1 MISIKN
7 AAGQMAIVKGQEVQ
21 VTSTLGSLDTVSF
34 NFYNLHTDEK
44 IGEVLAPFSVVS
56 IPETG
61 EDYEVQTYNT
71 DDVGNYM
78 QYSVSAI
85 QIAKRFHYHYIK
97 DKIGVETTTSKDNS
111 GSTDTSTTSKPV
123 KLKDALSFLFK
134 GSGFDVV
141 IDKDLNQ
148 NSVKTFDDGFGGGY
162 ADELLQTAA
171 SGYSFEYY
179 WKNKNCYVAKEI
191 GGKDK
196 FVFVDNVNCNKISVQ
211 EDDTAITTRATG
223 TINVTKQNGDNSTV
237 NTLTSTY
244 VSPLVKEKGWP
255 IIDATPY
262 TEDFTDDGKSFV
274 MSQQLLDDK
283 VKKLVH
289 DYPSIQYTVD
299 GANFKKFARYLHDV
313 QVGDYG
319 YLRTRQ
325 GIDVETRVQSITSYP
340 QDNSKGNTITFGN
353 LAFNLIDYLT
363 YQHNQ
368 ENKYREWYSSMSLKM
383 NNLADIVHKANA
395 GLDKFTTTWGE
406 SQLENTQSIEKL
418 QQELQQLLES
428 QKDKDKDPADKG
440 NNENDDNSTK
450 QST

>member
-21 VTSTLGSLDTVSF
+21 VTSTLGSLDTMSF

-97 DKIGVETTTSKDNS
+97 DKIGVQTTTSKDES
-111 GSTDTSTTSKPV
+111 GSTDTSTTSKPI
-123 KLKDALSFLFK
+123 KLKDALNFLFK
-134 GSGFDVV
+134 DSGFDVV
-141 IDKDLNQ
+141 IGKDLNQ

-179 WKNKNCYVAKEI
+179 WKNRTCYVAKEI
-191 GGKDK
+191 GSKDK
-196 FVFVDNVNCNKISVQ
+196 FVFVDNVNCTKISVQ

-223 TINVTKQNGDNSTV
+223 TINVTKQNGDKSTV
-237 NTLTSTY
+237 NTLTSIY

-274 MSQQLLDDK
+274 MSQQLLNDK

-325 GIDVETRVQSITSYP
+325 EIDVETRVQSITSYP

-418 QQELQQLLES
+418 QQELQQLLEN
-428 QKDKDKDPADKG
+428 QKDKDKDTTDKG

>member
-1 MISIKN
+1 
-7 AAGQMAIVKGQEVQ
+7 MAIVKGQEVQ

-44 IGEVLAPFSVVS
+44 IGEVLAPFSIVS
-56 IPETG
+56 VPETG

-134 GSGFDVV
+134 RSGFDVV

-179 WKNKNCYVAKEI
+179 WKNKTCYVAKEI

-319 YLRTRQ
+319 YLRTRK

>member
-1 MISIKN
+1 LISIKN
-7 AAGQMAIVKGQEVQ
+7 AAGQVAIVKGQDVQ
-21 VTSTLGSLDTVSF
+21 VTSTLGSLDTLSF
-34 NFYNLHTDEK
+34 NFYNLHTNKVD
-44 IGEVLAPFSVVS
+44 GDVLSPFSVINV
-56 IPETG
+56 PESG
-61 EDYEVQTYNT
+61 EDYVLQTYNT
-71 DDVGNYM
+71 DDIGNYI
-78 QYSVSAI
+78 QYSVSAM
-85 QIAKRFHYHYIK
+85 QIARMFHYHYIK
-97 DKIGVETTTSKDNS
+97 DKIGVETTTTKS
-111 GSTDTSTTSKPV
+111 GDSTDTSTISKPI
-123 KLKDALSFLFK
+123 KIKDALNFLFK
-134 GSGFDVV
+134 DSGFEVV
-141 IDKDLNQ
+141 INSDVNQ
-148 NSVKTFDDGFGGGY
+148 NSVKTFSDGLGGGY

-171 SGYSFEYY
+171 TSYGFEYY
-179 WKNKNCYVAKEI
+179 WKNKTCYVAKEI
-191 GGKDK
+191 GSKDK
-196 FVFVDNVNCNKISVQ
+196 FVFVDNVNCTKISVQ

-255 IIDATPY
+255 IIDATPC

-418 QQELQQLLES
+418 QQKLQQLLES
-428 QKDKDKDPADKG
+428 QKDKDKDTTDKG
-440 NNENDDNSTK
+440 NNENDNSTK
-450 QST
+450 QSN

>member
-7 AAGQMAIVKGQEVQ
+7 AAGQTAIVKGQEVQ

-44 IGEVLAPFSVVS
+44 IGEVLAPFSIVS

-85 QIAKRFHYHYIK
+85 QIAKEFHYHYIK
-97 DKIGVETTTSKDNS
+97 DKIGVETTASKDDS
-111 GSTDTSTTSKPV
+111 GSTDTSTTSKPI

-134 GSGFDVV
+134 DSGFTVV
-141 IDKDLNQ
+141 IGSDLNQ
-148 NSVKTFDDGFGGGY
+148 SSVKTFDDGLGGGY
-162 ADELLQTAA
+162 ADELLQTVA
-171 SGYSFEYY
+171 SGYGFEYY
-179 WKNKNCYVAKEI
+179 WKNQTCYVAKEI

-196 FVFVDNVNCNKISVQ
+196 FVFVDNVNCTKISVQ

-223 TINVTKQNGDNSTV
+223 TINVTKQNGDNSSV
-237 NTLTSTY
+237 STLTSTY

-299 GANFKKFARYLHDV
+299 GANFKKFAKYLHDV

-340 QDNSKGNTITFGN
+340 QDDSKGDTITFGN

-368 ENKYREWYSSMSLKM
+368 QDKYREWYNSMSLKM
-383 NNLADIVHKANA
+383 SNLAETVHKANA
-395 GLDKFTTTWGE
+395 GFDTFTTNWGE
-406 SQLENTQSIEKL
+406 SQQQNTQDIQKL
-418 QQELQQLLES
+418 QQELQQLLNS
-428 QKDKDKDPADKG
+428 QKDKDKDQTDSDSNEKS
-440 NNENDDNSTK
+440 NN
-450 QST
+450 

>member
-7 AAGQMAIVKGQEVQ
+7 AAGQIAIVKGQEVQ

-44 IGEVLAPFSVVS
+44 IGEVLAPFSIVS

-85 QIAKRFHYHYIK
+85 QIAKEFHYHYIK
-97 DKIGVETTTSKDNS
+97 DKIGVETTASKDDS
-111 GSTDTSTTSKPV
+111 GSTDTSTTSKPI

-134 GSGFDVV
+134 DSGFTVV
-141 IDKDLNQ
+141 IGSDLNQ
-148 NSVKTFDDGFGGGY
+148 SSVKTFDDGLGGGY
-162 ADELLQTAA
+162 ADELLQTVA
-171 SGYSFEYY
+171 SGYGFEYY
-179 WKNKNCYVAKEI
+179 WKNQTCYVAKEI

-196 FVFVDNVNCNKISVQ
+196 FVFVDNVNCTKISVQ

-223 TINVTKQNGDNSTV
+223 TINVTKQNGDNSSV
-237 NTLTSTY
+237 STLTSTY

-299 GANFKKFARYLHDV
+299 GANFKKFAKYLHDV

-340 QDNSKGNTITFGN
+340 QDDSKGDTITFGN

-368 ENKYREWYSSMSLKM
+368 QDKYREWYNSMSLKM
-383 NNLADIVHKANA
+383 SNLAEIVHKANA
-395 GLDKFTTTWGE
+395 GFDTFTTNWGE
-406 SQLENTQSIEKL
+406 SQQQNTQDIQKL
-418 QQELQQLLES
+418 QQELQQLLNS
-428 QKDKDKDPADKG
+428 QKDKDKDQTDSDSNEKS
-440 NNENDDNSTK
+440 NN
-450 QST
+450 

>member
-56 IPETG
+56 VPETG
-61 EDYEVQTYNT
+61 EDYEIQTYNT

-141 IDKDLNQ
+141 IDKDLNP
-148 NSVKTFDDGFGGGY
+148 NSVKTFDDGLGGGY

-179 WKNKNCYVAKEI
+179 WKNQTCYVAKEI

-196 FVFVDNVNCNKISVQ
+196 FVFVDNVNCTKISVQ

-223 TINVTKQNGDNSTV
+223 TINITKQNGDNSSV

-244 VSPLVKEKGWP
+244 ISPLVKEKGWP

-299 GANFKKFARYLHDV
+299 GANFKKFAKYLHDV
-313 QVGDYG
+313 SIGDYG

-340 QDNSKGNTITFGN
+340 QDPSKGNTITFGN

-363 YQHNQ
+363 YQHDQ
-368 ENKYREWYSSMSLKM
+368 QAKYREWYNSMSLRM
-383 NNLADIVHKANA
+383 SNLAEIVHKANT
-395 GLDKFTTTWGE
+395 GLDNFTTTWRE

-428 QKDKDKDPADKG
+428 QKDKDKDPTDKG

>member
-7 AAGQMAIVKGQEVQ
+7 AAEQVAVVKGQDVQ
-21 VTSTLGSLDTVSF
+21 VTSTLGSLDTLSF
-34 NFYNLHTDEK
+34 NFYNLHTNKVD
-44 IGEVLAPFSVVS
+44 GDVLAPFSVISV
-56 IPETG
+56 PEKG
-61 EDYEVQTYNT
+61 EDYVLQTYNT
-71 DDVGNYM
+71 DDIGNYI

-85 QIAKRFHYHYIK
+85 QIAKMFHYHYIK
-97 DKIGVETTTSKDNS
+97 DKIGVETTTTKS
-111 GSTDTSTTSKPV
+111 GDSTDTSTTSKPV
-123 KLKDALSFLFK
+123 KIKDALNFLFK
-134 GSGFDVV
+134 DSGFEVV
-141 IDKDLNQ
+141 IGADVNQ
-148 NSVKTFDDGFGGGY
+148 NSVKTFSDGLGGGY

-171 SGYSFEYY
+171 TSYGVEYY
-179 WKNKNCYVAKEI
+179 WKNKTCYVAKEI

-196 FVFVDNVNCNKISVQ
+196 FVFVDNVNCTKISVQ

-223 TINVTKQNGDNSTV
+223 TINITKQNGDNSSV

-289 DYPSIQYTVD
+289 DYPSVQYTVD
-299 GANFKKFARYLHDV
+299 GANFKKFAKYLHDV
-313 QVGDYG
+313 NIGDYG

-340 QDNSKGNTITFGN
+340 QDPSKGNTITFGN
-353 LAFNLIDYLT
+353 LAFNLIDYVT

-368 ENKYREWYSSMSLKM
+368 QDKYREWYISMSLKM

-428 QKDKDKDPADKG
+428 QKDKDKDTTDKG

>member
-7 AAGQMAIVKGQEVQ
+7 AAGQVAIVKGQDVQ
-21 VTSTLGSLDTVSF
+21 VTSTLGSLDTLSF
-34 NFYNLHTDEK
+34 NFYNLHTNKVD
-44 IGEVLAPFSVVS
+44 GDVLSPFSVINV
-56 IPETG
+56 PESG
-61 EDYEVQTYNT
+61 EDYVLQTYNT
-71 DDVGNYM
+71 DDIGNYI
-78 QYSVSAI
+78 QYSVSAM
-85 QIAKRFHYHYIK
+85 QIARMFHYHYIK
-97 DKIGVETTTSKDNS
+97 DKIGVETTTTKS
-111 GSTDTSTTSKPV
+111 GDSTDTSTISKPI
-123 KLKDALSFLFK
+123 KIKDALNFLFK
-134 GSGFDVV
+134 DSGFEVV
-141 IDKDLNQ
+141 INSDVNQ
-148 NSVKTFDDGFGGGY
+148 NSVKTFSDGLGGGY

-171 SGYSFEYY
+171 TSYGFEYY
-179 WKNKNCYVAKEI
+179 WKNKTCYVAKEI
-191 GGKDK
+191 GSKDK
-196 FVFVDNVNCNKISVQ
+196 FVFVDNVNCTKISVQ

-262 TEDFTDDGKSFV
+262 IEDFTDDGKSFV

-299 GANFKKFARYLHDV
+299 GANFKKFAKYLHGV

-340 QDNSKGNTITFGN
+340 QDVSKGNTITFGN

-383 NNLADIVHKANA
+383 NNLAEIVHKANA

-428 QKDKDKDPADKG
+428 QKDKDKDTTDKG

>member
-1 MISIKN
+1 
-7 AAGQMAIVKGQEVQ
+7 MAIVKGQEVQ
-21 VTSTLGSLDTVSF
+21 VTSTLGSLDTMSF

-97 DKIGVETTTSKDNS
+97 DKIGVQTTTSKDES
-111 GSTDTSTTSKPV
+111 GSTDTSTTSKPI
-123 KLKDALSFLFK
+123 KLKDALNFLFK
-134 GSGFDVV
+134 DSGFDVV
-141 IDKDLNQ
+141 IGKDLNQ

-179 WKNKNCYVAKEI
+179 WKNRTCYVAKEI
-191 GGKDK
+191 GSKDK
-196 FVFVDNVNCNKISVQ
+196 FVFVDNVNCTKISVQ

-223 TINVTKQNGDNSTV
+223 TINVTKQNGDKSTV
-237 NTLTSTY
+237 NTLTSIY

-289 DYPSIQYTVD
+289 DYPSIQYTAD

-325 GIDVETRVQSITSYP
+325 EIDVETRVQSITSYP

-428 QKDKDKDPADKG
+428 QKDKDKDTTDKG

>member
-7 AAGQMAIVKGQEVQ
+7 AAEQVAVVKGQDVQ
-21 VTSTLGSLDTVSF
+21 VTSTLGSLDTLSF
-34 NFYNLHTDEK
+34 NFYNLHTNKVD
-44 IGEVLAPFSVVS
+44 GDVLAPFSVISV
-56 IPETG
+56 PEKG
-61 EDYEVQTYNT
+61 EDYVLQTYNT
-71 DDVGNYM
+71 DDIGNYI

-85 QIAKRFHYHYIK
+85 QIAKMFHYHYIK
-97 DKIGVETTTSKDNS
+97 DKIGVETITTKS
-111 GSTDTSTTSKPV
+111 GDSTDTSTTSKPV
-123 KLKDALSFLFK
+123 KIKDALNFLFK
-134 GSGFDVV
+134 DSGFEVV
-141 IDKDLNQ
+141 IGADVNQ
-148 NSVKTFDDGFGGGY
+148 NSVKTFSDGLGGGY

-171 SGYSFEYY
+171 TSYGVEYY
-179 WKNKNCYVAKEI
+179 WKNKTCYVAKEI

-196 FVFVDNVNCNKISVQ
+196 FVFVDNVNCTKISVQ

-223 TINVTKQNGDNSTV
+223 TINITKQNGDNSSV

-289 DYPSIQYTVD
+289 DYPSVQYTVD
-299 GANFKKFARYLHDV
+299 GANFKKFAKYLHDV
-313 QVGDYG
+313 NIGDYG

-340 QDNSKGNTITFGN
+340 QDPSKGNTITFGN
-353 LAFNLIDYLT
+353 LAFNLIDYVT

-368 ENKYREWYSSMSLKM
+368 QDKYREWYISMSLKM

-418 QQELQQLLES
+418 QQELQQLIEN
-428 QKDKDKDPADKG
+428 QKDKDKDTTDKG
-440 NNENDDNSTK
+440 NNENDNNSTK

>member
-1 MISIKN
+1 
-7 AAGQMAIVKGQEVQ
+7 MAIVKGQEVQ
-21 VTSTLGSLDTVSF
+21 VTSTLGSLDTMSF

-44 IGEVLAPFSVVS
+44 IGEVLAPFSIVS
-56 IPETG
+56 VPETG

-97 DKIGVETTTSKDNS
+97 DKIGVETTISKDES

-134 GSGFDVV
+134 RSGFDVV
-141 IDKDLNQ
+141 IGKDLNQ
-148 NSVKTFDDGFGGGY
+148 SSVKTFDDGLGGGY

-179 WKNKNCYVAKEI
+179 WKNKTCYVAKEI
-191 GGKDK
+191 GSKDK

-223 TINVTKQNGDNSTV
+223 TINVTKQNGDNSSV

-325 GIDVETRVQSITSYP
+325 GIDVGTRVQSITSYP
-340 QDNSKGNTITFGN
+340 QDDSKGNTITFGN

-363 YQHNQ
+363 YQHDQ
-368 ENKYREWYSSMSLKM
+368 QAKYREWYSSMSLKM

-418 QQELQQLLES
+418 QQELQQLIEN
-428 QKDKDKDPADKG
+428 QKDKDKDTTDKG
-440 NNENDDNSTK
+440 NKENDNNSTK

>member
-21 VTSTLGSLDTVSF
+21 VISTLGSLDTMSF

-44 IGEVLAPFSVVS
+44 IGEVLAPFSIVS
-56 IPETG
+56 VPETG

-97 DKIGVETTTSKDNS
+97 DKIGVETTTSKDDS
-111 GSTDTSTTSKPV
+111 GSTETSTTSKSV

-141 IDKDLNQ
+141 IDKELNQ

-179 WKNKNCYVAKEI
+179 WKNKTCYVAKEI

-196 FVFVDNVNCNKISVQ
+196 FVFIDNVNCNKISVQ
-211 EDDTAITTRATG
+211 GDDTAITTRATG
-223 TINVTKQNGDNSTV
+223 TINVTKQNGDNSSV

-313 QVGDYG
+313 QVGDHG

-340 QDNSKGNTITFGN
+340 QDDSKGNTITFGN

-428 QKDKDKDPADKG
+428 QKDKDKDTTDKG

>member
-7 AAGQMAIVKGQEVQ
+7 AAEQVAVVKGQDVQ
-21 VTSTLGSLDTVSF
+21 VTSTLGSLDTLSF
-34 NFYNLHTDEK
+34 NFYNLHTNKVD
-44 IGEVLAPFSVVS
+44 GDVLAPFSVISV
-56 IPETG
+56 PEKG
-61 EDYEVQTYNT
+61 EDYVLQTYNT
-71 DDVGNYM
+71 DDIGNYI

-85 QIAKRFHYHYIK
+85 QIAKMFHYHYIK
-97 DKIGVETTTSKDNS
+97 DKIGVETTTTKS
-111 GSTDTSTTSKPV
+111 GDSTDTSTTSKPV
-123 KLKDALSFLFK
+123 KIKDALNFLFK
-134 GSGFDVV
+134 DSGFEVV
-141 IDKDLNQ
+141 IGADVNQ
-148 NSVKTFDDGFGGGY
+148 NSVKTFSDGLGGGY

-171 SGYSFEYY
+171 TSYGVEYY
-179 WKNKNCYVAKEI
+179 WKNKTCYVAKEI

-196 FVFVDNVNCNKISVQ
+196 FVFVDNVNCTKISVQ

-223 TINVTKQNGDNSTV
+223 TINITKQNGDNSSV

-289 DYPSIQYTVD
+289 DYPSVQYTVD
-299 GANFKKFARYLHDV
+299 GANFKKFAKYLHDV
-313 QVGDYG
+313 NIGDYG

-340 QDNSKGNTITFGN
+340 QDPSKGNTITFGN
-353 LAFNLIDYLT
+353 LAFNLIDYVT

-368 ENKYREWYSSMSLKM
+368 QDKYREWYISMSLKM

-418 QQELQQLLES
+418 QQELQQLIEN
-428 QKDKDKDPADKG
+428 QKDKDKDTTDKG
-440 NNENDDNSTK
+440 NNENDNNSTK

>member
-21 VTSTLGSLDTVSF
+21 VTSTLGSLDTMSF

-97 DKIGVETTTSKDNS
+97 DKIGVQTTTSKDES
-111 GSTDTSTTSKPV
+111 GSTDTSTTSKPI
-123 KLKDALSFLFK
+123 KLKDALNFLFK
-134 GSGFDVV
+134 DSGFDVV
-141 IDKDLNQ
+141 IGKDLNQ

-179 WKNKNCYVAKEI
+179 WKNRTCYVAKEI
-191 GGKDK
+191 GSKDK
-196 FVFVDNVNCNKISVQ
+196 FVFVDNVNCTKISVQ

-223 TINVTKQNGDNSTV
+223 TINVTKQNGDKSTV
-237 NTLTSTY
+237 NTLTSIY

-274 MSQQLLDDK
+274 MSQQLLNDK

-325 GIDVETRVQSITSYP
+325 EIDVETRVQSITSYP

-428 QKDKDKDPADKG
+428 QKDKDKDTTDKG

>member
-1 MISIKN
+1 
-7 AAGQMAIVKGQEVQ
+7 MAIVKGQDVQ
-21 VTSTLGSLDTVSF
+21 VTSTLGSLDTLSF
-34 NFYNLHTDEK
+34 NFYNLHTNKVD
-44 IGEVLAPFSVVS
+44 GDVLSPFSVINV
-56 IPETG
+56 PESG
-61 EDYEVQTYNT
+61 EDYVLQTYNT
-71 DDVGNYM
+71 DDIGNYI
-78 QYSVSAI
+78 QYSISAM
-85 QIAKRFHYHYIK
+85 QIARMFHYHYVK
-97 DKIGVETTTSKDNS
+97 DKIGVETTTIKNGD
-111 GSTDTSTTSKPV
+111 STDTSTTSKPI
-123 KLKDALSFLFK
+123 KLKDALNFLFK
-134 GSGFDVV
+134 DSGFEVV
-141 IDKDLNQ
+141 IGADVNQ
-148 NSVKTFDDGFGGGY
+148 NSVKTFSDGLGGGY

-171 SGYSFEYY
+171 TSYGIEYY
-179 WKNKNCYVAKEI
+179 WKNKTCYVAKEI

-196 FVFVDNVNCNKISVQ
+196 FVFVDNVNCTKISVQ

-223 TINVTKQNGDNSTV
+223 TINITKQNGDNSTV

-283 VKKLVH
+283 IKNLVH
-289 DYPSIQYTVD
+289 DYPSVQYTVD
-299 GANFKKFARYLHDV
+299 GANFKKFAKYLHDV
-313 QVGDYG
+313 SIGDYG

-340 QDNSKGNTITFGN
+340 QDDSKGNTITFGN

-428 QKDKDKDPADKG
+428 QKDKDKDTTDKG

>member
-1 MISIKN
+1 
-7 AAGQMAIVKGQEVQ
+7 MAIVKGQEVQ
-21 VTSTLGSLDTVSF
+21 VTSTLGSLDTMSF

-44 IGEVLAPFSVVS
+44 IGEVLAPFSIVS
-56 IPETG
+56 VPETG

-71 DDVGNYM
+71 DDVGNYI

-97 DKIGVETTTSKDNS
+97 DKIGVETTTSKDDS
-111 GSTDTSTTSKPV
+111 GSTDTSTPSKPV

-148 NSVKTFDDGFGGGY
+148 NSVKTFDDGLGGGY

-179 WKNKNCYVAKEI
+179 WKNKICYVAKEI

-196 FVFVDNVNCNKISVQ
+196 FVFVDNVNCSKISVQ

-223 TINVTKQNGDNSTV
+223 TINVTKQNGDNSSV

-274 MSQQLLDDK
+274 MSQQLLDNK

-299 GANFKKFARYLHDV
+299 GANFKKFARYLHGV

-325 GIDVETRVQSITSYP
+325 EIDVETRVQSITSYP
-340 QDNSKGNTITFGN
+340 QDESKGNTITFGN

>member
-7 AAGQMAIVKGQEVQ
+7 AAGQVAIVKGQDVQ
-21 VTSTLGSLDTVSF
+21 VTSTLGSLDTLSF
-34 NFYNLHTDEK
+34 NFYNLHTNKVD
-44 IGEVLAPFSVVS
+44 GDVLSPFSVINV
-56 IPETG
+56 PESG
-61 EDYEVQTYNT
+61 EDYVLQTYNT
-71 DDVGNYM
+71 DDIGNYI
-78 QYSVSAI
+78 QYSVSAM
-85 QIAKRFHYHYIK
+85 QIARMFHYHYIK
-97 DKIGVETTTSKDNS
+97 DKIGVETTTTKS
-111 GSTDTSTTSKPV
+111 GDSTDTSTISKPI
-123 KLKDALSFLFK
+123 KIKDALNFLFK
-134 GSGFDVV
+134 DSGFEVV
-141 IDKDLNQ
+141 INSDVNQ
-148 NSVKTFDDGFGGGY
+148 NSVKTFSDGLGGGY

-171 SGYSFEYY
+171 TSYGFEYY
-179 WKNKNCYVAKEI
+179 WKNKTCYVAKEI
-191 GGKDK
+191 GSKDK
-196 FVFVDNVNCNKISVQ
+196 FVFVDNVNCTKISVQ

-262 TEDFTDDGKSFV
+262 IEDFTDDGKSFV

-340 QDNSKGNTITFGN
+340 QDDSKGNTITFGN

-418 QQELQQLLES
+418 QQKLQQLLES
-428 QKDKDKDPADKG
+428 QKDKDKDTTDKG
-440 NNENDDNSTK
+440 NNENDNSTK
-450 QST
+450 QSN

>member
-1 MISIKN
+1 
-7 AAGQMAIVKGQEVQ
+7 MAIVKGQEVQ

-97 DKIGVETTTSKDNS
+97 DKIGVETTTSKGDS

-134 GSGFDVV
+134 GSGFDVE

-171 SGYSFEYY
+171 NGYDFEYC
-179 WKNKNCYVAKEI
+179 WKNQTCYVAKEI

-223 TINVTKQNGDNSTV
+223 TVNVTKQNGDNSSV
-237 NTLTSTY
+237 KTLTSTY

-299 GANFKKFARYLHDV
+299 GANFKKFARHLHDV

-325 GIDVETRVQSITSYP
+325 GIDVKTRVQSITSYP
-340 QDNSKGNTITFGN
+340 QDDSKGNTITFGN
-353 LAFNLIDYLT
+353 LAFDLIDYIA
-363 YQHNQ
+363 YHHNQ
-368 ENKYREWYSSMSLKM
+368 QDKYREWYTSMSLKM
-383 NNLADIVHKANA
+383 SNLAEIVHEANA
-395 GLDKFTTTWGE
+395 GFDTFTTNWGE
-406 SQLENTQSIEKL
+406 IQRQNMQKIQEL
-418 QQELQQLLES
+418 QQELQQILNT
-428 QKDKDKDPADKG
+428 QKDKDTADKG
-440 NNENDDNSTK
+440 KDENDTNK
-450 QST
+450 

>member
-21 VTSTLGSLDTVSF
+21 VTSTLGSLDTMSF
-34 NFYNLHTDEK
+34 NFYNLHSDEK
-44 IGEVLAPFSVVS
+44 TGEVLAPFSVVS
-56 IPETG
+56 VPETG

-71 DDVGNYM
+71 DDVGNYI

-123 KLKDALSFLFK
+123 KLKNALSFLFK

-171 SGYSFEYY
+171 NGYSFEYY
-179 WKNKNCYVAKEI
+179 WKNRTCYVAKEI
-191 GGKDK
+191 GSKDK
-196 FVFVDNVNCNKISVQ
+196 FVFVDNVNCTKISVQ

-262 TEDFTDDGKSFV
+262 IEDFTDDGKSFV

-319 YLRTRQ
+319 YLRTRK

-340 QDNSKGNTITFGN
+340 QDDSKGNTITFGN

-418 QQELQQLLES
+418 QQELQQLIES
-428 QKDKDKDPADKG
+428 QKDKDKDTTDKG

>member
-7 AAGQMAIVKGQEVQ
+7 AAEQVAVVKGQDVQ
-21 VTSTLGSLDTVSF
+21 VTSTLGSLDTLSF
-34 NFYNLHTDEK
+34 NFYNLHTNKVD
-44 IGEVLAPFSVVS
+44 GDVLAPFSVISV
-56 IPETG
+56 PEKG
-61 EDYEVQTYNT
+61 EDYVLQTYNT
-71 DDVGNYM
+71 DDIGNYI

-85 QIAKRFHYHYIK
+85 QIAKMFHYHYIK
-97 DKIGVETTTSKDNS
+97 DKIGVETTTTKS
-111 GSTDTSTTSKPV
+111 GDSTDTSTTSKPV
-123 KLKDALSFLFK
+123 KIKDALNFLFK
-134 GSGFDVV
+134 DSGFEVV
-141 IDKDLNQ
+141 IGADVNQ
-148 NSVKTFDDGFGGGY
+148 NSVKTFSDGLGGGY

-171 SGYSFEYY
+171 TSYGVEYY
-179 WKNKNCYVAKEI
+179 WKNKTCYVAKEI

-196 FVFVDNVNCNKISVQ
+196 FVFVDNVNCTKISVQ

-223 TINVTKQNGDNSTV
+223 TINITKQNGDNSSV
-237 NTLTSTY
+237 NTLTSNY

-289 DYPSIQYTVD
+289 DYPSVQYTVD
-299 GANFKKFARYLHDV
+299 GANFKKFAKYLHDV
-313 QVGDYG
+313 NIGDYG

-340 QDNSKGNTITFGN
+340 QDPSKGNTITFGN
-353 LAFNLIDYLT
+353 LAFNLIDYVT

-368 ENKYREWYSSMSLKM
+368 QDKYREWYISMSLKM

-418 QQELQQLLES
+418 QQELQQLIEN
-428 QKDKDKDPADKG
+428 QKDKDKDTTDKG
-440 NNENDDNSTK
+440 NNENDNNSTK

>member
-7 AAGQMAIVKGQEVQ
+7 AAEQVAVVKGQDVQ
-21 VTSTLGSLDTVSF
+21 VTSTLGSLDTMSF
-34 NFYNLHTDEK
+34 NFYNLHSDEM
-44 IGEVLAPFSVVS
+44 IGEVLAPFSIVS
-56 IPETG
+56 VPETG

-97 DKIGVETTTSKDNS
+97 DKIGVETTTSKDDS
-111 GSTDTSTTSKPV
+111 GSTETSTTSKPV

-134 GSGFDVV
+134 GSGFDVE
-141 IDKDLNQ
+141 IDKGLNQ

-171 SGYSFEYY
+171 SGYSFEYC
-179 WKNKNCYVAKEI
+179 WKNKTCYVAKEI
-191 GGKDK
+191 GSKDK

-299 GANFKKFARYLHDV
+299 GANFKKFAKYLHGV

-340 QDNSKGNTITFGN
+340 QDVSKGNTITFGN

-383 NNLADIVHKANA
+383 NNLAEIVHKANA

-418 QQELQQLLES
+418 QQKLQQLLES
-428 QKDKDKDPADKG
+428 QKDKDKDTTDKG
-440 NNENDDNSTK
+440 NNENDNSTK
-450 QST
+450 QSN

>member
-1 MISIKN
+1 LISIKN
-7 AAGQMAIVKGQEVQ
+7 AAGQVAIVKGQDVQ
-21 VTSTLGSLDTVSF
+21 VTSTLGSLDTLSF
-34 NFYNLHTDEK
+34 NFYNLHTNKVD
-44 IGEVLAPFSVVS
+44 GDVLSPFSVINV
-56 IPETG
+56 PESG
-61 EDYEVQTYNT
+61 EDYVLQTYNT
-71 DDVGNYM
+71 DDIGNYI
-78 QYSVSAI
+78 QYSVSAM
-85 QIAKRFHYHYIK
+85 QIARMFHYHYIK
-97 DKIGVETTTSKDNS
+97 DKIGVETTTTKS
-111 GSTDTSTTSKPV
+111 GDSTDTSTISKPI
-123 KLKDALSFLFK
+123 KIKDALNFLFK
-134 GSGFDVV
+134 DSGFEVV
-141 IDKDLNQ
+141 INSDVNQ
-148 NSVKTFDDGFGGGY
+148 NSVKTFSDGLGGGY

-171 SGYSFEYY
+171 TSYGFEYY
-179 WKNKNCYVAKEI
+179 WKNKTCYVAKEI
-191 GGKDK
+191 GSKDK
-196 FVFVDNVNCNKISVQ
+196 FVFVDNVNCTKISVQ

-262 TEDFTDDGKSFV
+262 IEDFTDDGKSFV

-340 QDNSKGNTITFGN
+340 QDDSKGNTITFGN

-418 QQELQQLLES
+418 QQKLQQLLES
-428 QKDKDKDPADKG
+428 QKDKDKDTTDKG
-440 NNENDDNSTK
+440 NNENDNSTK
-450 QST
+450 QSN

>member
-7 AAGQMAIVKGQEVQ
+7 AAGQVAIVKGQDVQ
-21 VTSTLGSLDTVSF
+21 VTSTLGSLDTLSF
-34 NFYNLHTDEK
+34 NFYNLHTN
-44 IGEVLAPFSVVS
+44 EVDGDALAPFSVINV
-56 IPETG
+56 PEKG
-61 EDYEVQTYNT
+61 EDYVLQTYNT
-71 DDVGNYM
+71 DDIGNYI

-85 QIAKRFHYHYIK
+85 QIARMFHYYYVK
-97 DKIGVETTTSKDNS
+97 DKIGVETTTAKS
-111 GSTDTSTTSKPV
+111 GDSTDTSTTSKPV
-123 KLKDALSFLFK
+123 KIKDALNFLFK
-134 GSGFDVV
+134 DSGFEVV
-141 IDKDLNQ
+141 IGADVNQ
-148 NSVKTFDDGFGGGY
+148 NSVKTFSDGLGGGY

-171 SGYSFEYY
+171 TSYGFEYY
-179 WKNKNCYVAKEI
+179 WKNRTCYVAKEI
-191 GGKDK
+191 GSKDK

-223 TINVTKQNGDNSTV
+223 TVNVTKQNGDNSSV

-340 QDNSKGNTITFGN
+340 QDDSKGNTITFGN

-368 ENKYREWYSSMSLKM
+368 ENKYREWYNSMSLRIS
-383 NNLADIVHKANA
+383 NLAEIVHKANT
-395 GLDKFTTTWGE
+395 GLDNFTTTWGE

-418 QQELQQLLES
+418 QQELQQLIES
-428 QKDKDKDPADKG
+428 QKDQDKDTTDKG
-440 NNENDDNSTK
+440 NKENDNK
-450 QST
+450 

>member
-1 MISIKN
+1 
-7 AAGQMAIVKGQEVQ
+7 MAIVKGQEVQ
-21 VTSTLGSLDTVSF
+21 VISTLGSLDTMSF

-97 DKIGVETTTSKDNS
+97 DKIGVQTTTSKDES
-111 GSTDTSTTSKPV
+111 GSTDTSTTSKPI
-123 KLKDALSFLFK
+123 KLKDALNFLFK
-134 GSGFDVV
+134 DSGFDVV
-141 IDKDLNQ
+141 IGKDLNQ

-179 WKNKNCYVAKEI
+179 WKNRTCYVAKEI
-191 GGKDK
+191 GSKDK
-196 FVFVDNVNCNKISVQ
+196 FVFVDNVNCTKISVQ

-223 TINVTKQNGDNSTV
+223 TINVTKQNGDKSTV
-237 NTLTSTY
+237 NTLTSIY

-274 MSQQLLDDK
+274 MSQQLLNDK

-325 GIDVETRVQSITSYP
+325 EIDVETRVQSITSYP

-428 QKDKDKDPADKG
+428 QKDKDKDTTDKG

>member
-1 MISIKN
+1 
-7 AAGQMAIVKGQEVQ
+7 MAIVKGQEVQ
-21 VTSTLGSLDTVSF
+21 VTSTLGSLDTMSF

-97 DKIGVETTTSKDNS
+97 DKIGVQTTTSKDES
-111 GSTDTSTTSKPV
+111 GSTDTSTTSKPI
-123 KLKDALSFLFK
+123 KLKDALNFLFK
-134 GSGFDVV
+134 DSGFDVV
-141 IDKDLNQ
+141 IGKDLNQ

-179 WKNKNCYVAKEI
+179 WKNRTCYVAKEI
-191 GGKDK
+191 GSKDK
-196 FVFVDNVNCNKISVQ
+196 FVFVDNVNCTKISVQ

-223 TINVTKQNGDNSTV
+223 TINVTKQNGDKSTV
-237 NTLTSTY
+237 NTLTSIY

-274 MSQQLLDDK
+274 MSQQLLNDK

-325 GIDVETRVQSITSYP
+325 EIDVETRVQSITSYP

-428 QKDKDKDPADKG
+428 QKDKDKDTTDKG

>member
-7 AAGQMAIVKGQEVQ
+7 AAEQVAVVKGQDVQ
-21 VTSTLGSLDTVSF
+21 VTSTLGSLDTLSF
-34 NFYNLHTDEK
+34 NFYNLHTNKVD
-44 IGEVLAPFSVVS
+44 GDVLAPFSVISV
-56 IPETG
+56 PEKG
-61 EDYEVQTYNT
+61 EDYVLQTYNT
-71 DDVGNYM
+71 DDIGNYI

-85 QIAKRFHYHYIK
+85 QIAKMFHYHYIK
-97 DKIGVETTTSKDNS
+97 DKIGVETTTTKS
-111 GSTDTSTTSKPV
+111 GDSTDTSTTSKPV
-123 KLKDALSFLFK
+123 KIKDALNFLFK
-134 GSGFDVV
+134 DSGFEVV
-141 IDKDLNQ
+141 IGADVNQ
-148 NSVKTFDDGFGGGY
+148 NSVKTFSDGLGGGY

-171 SGYSFEYY
+171 TSYGVEYY
-179 WKNKNCYVAKEI
+179 WKNKTCYVAKEI

-196 FVFVDNVNCNKISVQ
+196 FVFVDNVNCTKISVQ

-223 TINVTKQNGDNSTV
+223 TINITKQNGDNSSV

-289 DYPSIQYTVD
+289 DYPSVQYTVD
-299 GANFKKFARYLHDV
+299 GANFKKFAKYLHDV
-313 QVGDYG
+313 SIGDYG

-340 QDNSKGNTITFGN
+340 QDPSKSNTITFGN
-353 LAFNLIDYLT
+353 LAFDFIDYVT
-363 YQHNQ
+363 YHHNQ
-368 ENKYREWYSSMSLKM
+368 QDKYREWYTSMNLKM
-383 NNLADIVHKANA
+383 SNLAEIVHEANA

-418 QQELQQLLES
+418 QQELQQLIEN
-428 QKDKDKDPADKG
+428 QKDKDKDTADKG
-440 NNENDDNSTK
+440 KDENDTNK
-450 QST
+450 

>member
-7 AAGQMAIVKGQEVQ
+7 AAEQVAVVKGQDVQ
-21 VTSTLGSLDTVSF
+21 VTSTLGSLDTLSF
-34 NFYNLHTDEK
+34 NFYNSHTNKVD
-44 IGEVLAPFSVVS
+44 GDVLAPFSVISV
-56 IPETG
+56 PEKG
-61 EDYEVQTYNT
+61 EDYVLQTYNT
-71 DDVGNYM
+71 DDIGNYI

-85 QIAKRFHYHYIK
+85 QIAKMFHYHYIK
-97 DKIGVETTTSKDNS
+97 DKIGVETTTTKS
-111 GSTDTSTTSKPV
+111 GDSTDTSTTSKPV
-123 KLKDALSFLFK
+123 KIKDALNFLFK
-134 GSGFDVV
+134 DSGFEVV
-141 IDKDLNQ
+141 IGADVNQ
-148 NSVKTFDDGFGGGY
+148 NSVKTFSDGLGGGY

-171 SGYSFEYY
+171 TSYGVEYY
-179 WKNKNCYVAKEI
+179 WKNKTCYVAKEI

-196 FVFVDNVNCNKISVQ
+196 FVFVDNVNCTKISVQ

-223 TINVTKQNGDNSTV
+223 TINITKQNGDNSSV

-289 DYPSIQYTVD
+289 DYPSVQYTVD
-299 GANFKKFARYLHDV
+299 GANFKKFAKYLHDV
-313 QVGDYG
+313 NIGDYG

-340 QDNSKGNTITFGN
+340 QDPSKGNTITFGN
-353 LAFNLIDYLT
+353 LAFNLIDYVT

-368 ENKYREWYSSMSLKM
+368 QDKYREWYISMSLKM

-395 GLDKFTTTWGE
+395 GLDKFTNTWGE

-418 QQELQQLLES
+418 QQELQQLIEN
-428 QKDKDKDPADKG
+428 QKDKDKDTTDKG
-440 NNENDDNSTK
+440 NNENDNNSTK

>member
-7 AAGQMAIVKGQEVQ
+7 AAGQIAIVKGQEVQ

-44 IGEVLAPFSVVS
+44 IGEVLAPFSIVS

-85 QIAKRFHYHYIK
+85 QIAKEFHYHYIK
-97 DKIGVETTTSKDNS
+97 DKIGVETTASKDDS
-111 GSTDTSTTSKPV
+111 GSTDTSTTSKPI

-134 GSGFDVV
+134 DSGFTVV
-141 IDKDLNQ
+141 IGSDLNQ
-148 NSVKTFDDGFGGGY
+148 SSVKTFDDGLGGGY
-162 ADELLQTAA
+162 ADELLQTVA
-171 SGYSFEYY
+171 SGYGFEYY
-179 WKNKNCYVAKEI
+179 WKNQTCYVAKEI

-196 FVFVDNVNCNKISVQ
+196 FVFVDNVNCTKISVQ

-223 TINVTKQNGDNSTV
+223 TINVTKQNGDNSSV
-237 NTLTSTY
+237 STLTSTY

-299 GANFKKFARYLHDV
+299 GANFKKFAKYLHDV

-340 QDNSKGNTITFGN
+340 QDDSKGDTITFGN

-368 ENKYREWYSSMSLKM
+368 QDKYREWYNSMSLKM
-383 NNLADIVHKANA
+383 SNLAEIVHKANA
-395 GLDKFTTTWGE
+395 GFDTFTTNWGE
-406 SQLENTQSIEKL
+406 SQQQNTQDIQKL
-418 QQELQQLLES
+418 QQELQQLINS
-428 QKDKDKDPADKG
+428 QKDKDTADKG
-440 NNENDDNSTK
+440 KDENDTNK
-450 QST
+450 

>member
-1 MISIKN
+1 
-7 AAGQMAIVKGQEVQ
+7 MAIVKGQEVQ
-21 VTSTLGSLDTVSF
+21 VTSTLGSLDTMSF
-34 NFYNLHTDEK
+34 NFYNLHSDEK
-44 IGEVLAPFSVVS
+44 TGEVLAPFSVVS
-56 IPETG
+56 VPETG

-71 DDVGNYM
+71 DDVGNYI

-123 KLKDALSFLFK
+123 KLKNALSFLFK

-171 SGYSFEYY
+171 NGYSFEYY
-179 WKNKNCYVAKEI
+179 WKNRTCYVAKEI
-191 GGKDK
+191 GSKDK
-196 FVFVDNVNCNKISVQ
+196 FVFVDNVNCTKISVQ

-262 TEDFTDDGKSFV
+262 IEDFTDDGKSFV

-319 YLRTRQ
+319 YLRTRK

-340 QDNSKGNTITFGN
+340 QDDSKGNTITFGN

-418 QQELQQLLES
+418 QQELQQLIES
-428 QKDKDKDPADKG
+428 QKDKDKDTTDKG

>member
-7 AAGQMAIVKGQEVQ
+7 AAGQVAIVKGQDVQ
-21 VTSTLGSLDTVSF
+21 VTSTLGSLDTLSF
-34 NFYNLHTDEK
+34 NFYNLHTNKVD
-44 IGEVLAPFSVVS
+44 GDVLSPFSVINV
-56 IPETG
+56 PESG
-61 EDYEVQTYNT
+61 EDYVLQTYNT
-71 DDVGNYM
+71 DDIGNYI
-78 QYSVSAI
+78 QYSVSAM
-85 QIAKRFHYHYIK
+85 QIARMFHYHYIK
-97 DKIGVETTTSKDNS
+97 DKIGVETTTTKS
-111 GSTDTSTTSKPV
+111 GDSTDTSTISKPI
-123 KLKDALSFLFK
+123 KIKDALNFLFK
-134 GSGFDVV
+134 DSGFEVV
-141 IDKDLNQ
+141 INSDVNQ
-148 NSVKTFDDGFGGGY
+148 NSVKTFSDGLGGGY

-171 SGYSFEYY
+171 TSYGFEYY
-179 WKNKNCYVAKEI
+179 WKNKTCYVAKEI
-191 GGKDK
+191 GSKDK
-196 FVFVDNVNCNKISVQ
+196 FVFVDNVNCTKISVQ

-223 TINVTKQNGDNSTV
+223 TINVTKQNGDKSTV
-237 NTLTSTY
+237 NTLTSIY

>member
-7 AAGQMAIVKGQEVQ
+7 AAGHIAIVKGQEVQ

-44 IGEVLAPFSVVS
+44 IGEVLAPFSIVS

-97 DKIGVETTTSKDNS
+97 DKIGVETTASKDDS
-111 GSTDTSTTSKPV
+111 GSTDTSTTSKPI
-123 KLKDALSFLFK
+123 KLKDALDFLFK
-134 GSGFDVV
+134 DSGFTVV
-141 IDKDLNQ
+141 IGSDLNQ
-148 NSVKTFDDGFGGGY
+148 SSVKTFDDGLGGGY

-171 SGYSFEYY
+171 TSYGIEYY
-179 WKNKNCYVAKEI
+179 WKNKTCYVAKEI

-196 FVFVDNVNCNKISVQ
+196 FVFVDNVNCTKISVQ

-223 TINVTKQNGDNSTV
+223 TINVTKQNGDNSSV
-237 NTLTSTY
+237 STLTSTY

-299 GANFKKFARYLHDV
+299 GANFKKFAKYLHDV

-340 QDNSKGNTITFGN
+340 QDDSKGNTITFGN

-368 ENKYREWYSSMSLKM
+368 EAKYREWYSNMSLRM
-383 NNLADIVHKANA
+383 SNLTEIVHRSNT
-395 GLDKFTTTWGE
+395 GLDTFTTTWGK
-406 SQLENTQSIEKL
+406 SQQQNTQDIQKL
-418 QQELQQLLES
+418 QQELQQLINS
-428 QKDKDKDPADKG
+428 QKDKDIADKG
-440 NNENDDNSTK
+440 KDENDTNK
-450 QST
+450 